1 MKVASGRIIA
11 SSTRNVDAT
20 SALIWHSVLMGFDEV
35 APLPSHHRTVLP
47 SHHRTVVAV
56 ARGSSTRR
64 RAARLLPAI
73 APATAANRE
82 TTIAAKVIQAVLV
95 AVFWT
100 RSAAAGNC

>member
-1 MKVASGRIIA
+1 MKVAPGRIIA

-20 SALIWHSVLMGFDEV
+20 SDLIRHSVLMVFDKV
-35 APLPSHHRTVLP
+35 APWP

>member
-1 MKVASGRIIA
+1 MKVAPGRIIA

-20 SALIWHSVLMGFDEV
+20 SALIWHSVLMGFDKV
-35 APLPSHHRTVLP
+35 APLP